1 MRSDLGDMQ
10 RKSGRKSGKKSLK
23 KSWRKTNVKFFQV
36 LDMIVLLYL
45 ENHELLYI
53 HRVIVETLK
62 KPKDPISLDVVSGS
76 FKKIEIVF
84 IPSS

>member
-1 MRSDLGDMQ
+1 
-10 RKSGRKSGKKSLK
+10 
-23 KSWRKTNVKFFQV
+23 
-36 LDMIVLLYL
+36 MIVLIYL

-53 HRVIVETLK
+53 YGVIVETLK
-62 KPKDPISLDVVSGS
+62 KPKDPISLDAVSGS

>member
-23 KSWRKTNVKFFQV
+23 KPWRKTNVKFFQV
-36 LDMIVLLYL
+36 LDMIVLIYL

-53 HRVIVETLK
+53 CRVIVETLK
-62 KPKDPISLDVVSGS
+62 KPKDPISLEVCQAVLKESR
-76 FKKIEIVF
+76 
-84 IPSS
+84 